1 MRQQRRKLGELLVE
15 AGLVTEEQVQRALR
29 AKKDTQRIGELLI
42 QDGYITERQLMSTLE
57 RQLGIPY
64 VGLYQY
70 AVDKKAVGLVPKQ
83 LAKRYLLLPL
93 KIENNKLHVAMVD
106 PLDFFAVDDLRMA
119 TGYQIE
125 RALATK
131 EDVIRGLNK
140 YYGYDDTMEHLL
152 EDAQPSQ
159 ELRDEQALEDDSPV
173 VKLVNQ
179 ILMNAV
185 AHKASDIH
193 IDPHESKVVIR
204 YRIDGTMVTDKTLPK
219 QMQSMVVARIK
230 IMSNLNITEHR
241 IPQDGR
247 IKLNLERYPI
257 DIRVSTLPAIYG
269 EKVVMRILDA
279 NSTVK
284 DLDKMDFHPD
294 NYRRFLKMI
303 ERPTGIVLITGPTGS
318 GKSSTLYAA
327 LNRLNTEKVNIITVE
342 DPVEYQL
349 EGISQVQVN
358 ANVGL
363 TFAAGLRAMLR
374 QDPNIMMVGEIR
386 DTETAEIATRAAL
399 TGHLVLSTLHTNDS
413 VSTITR
419 LIDMGIEP
427 FLVAASLAG
436 IVSQRLVRRVCRD
449 CGQPHPP
456 SAREAEIFTARG
468 RKVERIFRGKGCG
481 NCNMTGYK
489 GRIAVHEVL
498 VIDDFVRKLIMDNS
512 SLSAIQEYARS
523 NGTIFL
529 MDDGLM
535 KVTQGLTTTEEVF
548 QVAIGD

>member
-1 MRQQRRKLGELLVE
+1 MKQQSRRLGELLVE
-15 AGLVTEEQVQRALR
+15 AGLVTEEQVERALK
-29 AKKDTQRIGELLI
+29 AKKDTQRIGELLL
-42 QDGYITERQLMSTLE
+42 QEGYVTERQLMNTLE

-70 AVDKKAVGLVPKQ
+70 AVDKKIISLVPKQ
-83 LAKRYLLLPL
+83 LAKRHLLLPL
-93 KIENNKLHVAMVD
+93 KIDKDRLHVAMVD

-125 RALATK
+125 RVLATK
-131 EDVIRGLNK
+131 EDVLRGLNK
-140 YYGYDDTMEHLL
+140 YYGYEDTMEHLM
-152 EDAQPSQ
+152 EDVQPSQ
-159 ELRDEQALEDDSPV
+159 EGRDEQASEDDSPV

-179 ILMNAV
+179 ILTNAV

-193 IDPHESKVVIR
+193 IDPQESKIVIR
-204 YRIDGTMVTDKTLPK
+204 YRIDGVLVTDKTLPK
-219 QMQSMVVARIK
+219 PMQSMVIARIK

-247 IKLNLERYPI
+247 IKLHLDRYAI
-257 DIRVSTLPAIYG
+257 DIRVSTLPASHG
-269 EKVVMRILDA
+269 EKIVMRILDA
-279 NSTVK
+279 TSTVK
-284 DLDKMDFHPD
+284 DLDKMEFHPD

-327 LNRLNTEKVNIITVE
+327 LNRLNTENVNIVTVE
-342 DPVEYQL
+342 DPIEYQM
-349 EGISQVQVN
+349 EGITQVQVN
-358 ANVGL
+358 PNVGL

-386 DTETAEIATRAAL
+386 DTETAEIAMRAAL
-399 TGHLVLSTLHTNDS
+399 TGHLVLSTIHTNDS

-436 IVSQRLVRRVCRD
+436 IASQRLVRRVCRD

-456 SAREAEIFTARG
+456 TARETELFASRGWKTERIVRG
-468 RKVERIFRGKGCG
+468 RGCG

-489 GRIAVHEVL
+489 GRLAIHEVL
-498 VIDDFVRKLIMDNS
+498 VIDDAVRKLIMDNS
-512 SLSAIQEYARS
+512 PLSAIQEYARG

-529 MDDGLM
+529 MDDGLL
-535 KVTQGLTTTEEVF
+535 KVAQGLTTTEEVF